1 MSFVYREEERTD
13 TEKGG
18 FNVGHYAPDGT
29 FISESWFP
37 YKSQWIS
44 GKPEIFSYGEAKQA
58 AQDRCHYLNGGG

>member
-44 GKPEIFSYGEAKQA
+44 GKPEIFGST
-58 AQDRCHYLNGGG
+58 DVSVGGVGAE